1 MTMRGPLRIL
11 FVAVVLCVL
20 RSAPATGDQLA
31 ASSGAATVPLDQ
43 KVPVDPRITIGTL
56 PNGLRY
62 YIRRN
67 QAPRNRAEL
76 RLVVKAGSVL
86 EDDNQR
92 GLAHMVEHMAFNG
105 SKNFPGN
112 RIVAFMQAIGMRFGA
127 HVNAHTGFDET
138 VFQLQI
144 PTDNPGVVDRSFLVM
159 EDWAQNVTFDSDE
172 IDKERGVVLEE
183 WRLGLGA
190 DSRMRDAQLPVL
202 LKGSR
207 YAERLPIGTPDILRS
222 FAPEALK
229 KFYSDWYRPDLMA
242 VIAVGDFDPAAIE
255 ALIKTHFAP
264 IPARLDARRKPTFDV
279 PGHPG
284 TLYVVSTDPEANVT
298 LVNVTSTTKER
309 DQTTVAAYRQ
319 SLVERLFA
327 GILSN
332 RFNELSKSAD
342 PPFLAAETGRELFIG
357 PTEATSLTALVT
369 ENGIEKGLTAM
380 FAETERVRQ
389 FGFTAGELDREKANM
404 RLFLERASIEEA
416 TWESGRLADE
426 YGRNFL
432 KDEPIPGIG
441 YEYALHQRFVPEIT
455 LAEVNALATDWMP
468 DRDRVVSITAPRKP
482 GLTMPN
488 EARLAAAIAAGGKA
502 ALKAYVETAS
512 NQPLLAPPLPA
523 PGKVVRATTRAELGI
538 TEWELSNGARIVLRP
553 TTFRQDEILFRAVSQ
568 GGTSMASDADFI
580 PAETAAAVISRSG
593 LGRLTETALER
604 TMAGKNAVVEPQIGE
619 TDEGLRG
626 GSSRR
631 DLETM
636 FQLIYMTFTQPRA
649 DPEAFKTLVTQWS
662 ATLANRQATPDTVFA
677 DALEEAMTQG
687 HPRAKPLTP
696 AQLPQMKLETSLAFY
711 KSRFADASDF
721 TFVFVGTIDLD
732 AIKPLVEQYI
742 GSLPSLR
749 KPERARDVGIQPP
762 AGIVERQVRKGVD
775 PRSQVSVV
783 FSGSFQNNQTNR
795 IVLRA
800 MAEALEGNLQRTL
813 REDLGGTYGVSVSP
827 DFQQSPRPMY
837 RVTIAFACDPARLNA
852 LVSALFRDIDDFK
865 RRGPSVGQ
873 LADQRL
879 ALARDLETNSNSNS
893 YLLNQLTYKYEYGED
908 PGEVFRL
915 PEFYERITPAAVR
928 DAAQMYLD
936 TNRYVRVTLL
946 PER

>member
-1 MTMRGPLRIL
+1 MTVRGPLRFL
-11 FVAVVLCVL
+11 FVVALVLGV
-20 RSAPATGDQLA
+20 RSTPAIGEQLA
-31 ASSGAATVPLDQ
+31 TSSGAATIPLEQ

-105 SKNFPGN
+105 SKNFPGQ

-144 PTDNPGVVDRSFLVM
+144 PTDNPTVIDRSFLVM
-159 EDWAQNVTFDSDE
+159 EDWAQNVTFDPDE

-190 DSRMRDAQLPVL
+190 ESRMRDAQLPVL

-207 YAERLPIGTPDILRS
+207 YAERMPIGTPEILRTFS
-222 FAPEALK
+222 PDALK
-229 KFYSDWYRPDLMA
+229 KFYTDWYRPDLMA
-242 VIAVGDFDPAAIE
+242 VIAVGDFDPGAIE
-255 ALIKTHFAP
+255 ALIKVHFGP
-264 IPARLDARRKPTFDV
+264 IPAKLDPRRKPVFDV

-284 TLYVVSTDPEANVT
+284 TLYVVSTDPEASVT

-309 DQTTVAAYRQ
+309 DQTTVGAYRQ
-319 SLVERLFA
+319 SLVERLFS
-327 GILSN
+327 GMLSD
-332 RFNELSKSAD
+332 RFDELAHSPE

-357 PTEATSLTALVT
+357 PSEATTLTALVPD
-369 ENGIEKGLTAM
+369 NGIERGLTGM
-380 FAETERVRQ
+380 FAETERVRR
-389 FGFTAGELDREKANM
+389 FGFTAGELERQKANM
-404 RLFLERASIEEA
+404 KLFLERASIEEA

-455 LAEVNALATDWMP
+455 LTEVNALAADWMP
-468 DRDRVVSITAPRKP
+468 DRDRVVSVMAPRKP
-482 GLTMPN
+482 GVTMPT
-488 EARLAAAIAAGGKA
+488 EARLAAAIDAGSKT
-502 ALKAYVETAS
+502 ALKAYVDTAS
-512 NQPLLAPPLPA
+512 NEPLLTPLPG
-523 PGKVVRATTRAELGI
+523 PGKVVRTTSRAELGI
-538 TEWELSNGARIVLRP
+538 TEWELSNGARVVLRP
-553 TTFRQDEILFRAVSQ
+553 TTFKQDEILFRAVSQ
-568 GGTSMASDADFI
+568 GGTSLASDADFI
-580 PAETAAAVISRSG
+580 PAETAAAVVSRSG
-593 LGRLTETALER
+593 LGRLTETALDR
-604 TMAGKNAVVEPQIGE
+604 ALAGKNAVVEPQISD
-619 TDEGLRG
+619 TDEGVRG
-626 GSSRR
+626 GSSGR

-636 FQLIYMTFTQPRA
+636 FQLIYLTFTQPRA
-649 DPEAFKTLVTQWS
+649 DAEAFKTLVSQWS
-662 ATLANRQATPDTVFA
+662 ATLANRQATPDAVFD
-677 DALEEAMTQG
+677 DAVQEALTQG
-687 HPRAKPLTP
+687 HPRARPLSP

-732 AIKPLVEQYI
+732 AMKPLVERYI
-742 GSLPSLR
+742 ASLPSLR
-749 KPERARDVGIQPP
+749 MPERARDVGIQPP
-762 AGIVERQVRKGVD
+762 AGIVERQVRKGLD

-783 FSGSFQNNQTNR
+783 FSGPFQNNQQNR
-795 IVLRA
+795 VLLRA
-800 MAEALEGNLQRTL
+800 MAETLEGNLQRTL

-837 RVTIAFACDPARLNA
+837 RITIAFACDPARLDA
-852 LVSALFRDIDDFK
+852 LVSALFRDVEEFR

-873 LADQRL
+873 IADQRL
-879 ALARDLETNSNSNS
+879 ALARDLETNSRSNA

-908 PGEVFRL
+908 PGEVFQL
-915 PEFYERITPAAVR
+915 PKFYDQITPAAVR

-936 TNRYVRVTLL
+936 TSRYVRVTLL